1 MEAQP
6 VSEKRALL
14 KSVFGYEGFRP
25 GQEQLIDALLQGRD
39 AMGIMPTGAGKSMC
53 YQLPALLLPGI
64 TLVVSPLISLMKDQV
79 NALVQSGVRAAYLN
93 SSLTEGQT
101 AKAIANAM
109 EGVYKIIYVAP
120 ERLFTPRFQ
129 NFAQGMNISM
139 VCVDEAHCV
148 SQWGQDF
155 RPGYLDIARFLETLP
170 RRPVVGA
177 FTATA
182 TGEVREDIVRL
193 LGLADP
199 VTVVTGFDRPN
210 LYFGVEEPRDKYA
223 AVTRYLAAHT
233 GASGIVYCL
242 TRKTVEEVCEKLR
255 ADGYAATRYHAGLSA
270 DERQRNQDAF
280 LYDEARVM
288 VATNAFGMGID
299 KSNVSFVLHYN
310 MPKNIESYYQ
320 EAGRAGRD
328 GQPADCILL
337 YGGKDVVTNRFF
349 IEKDD
354 ENDALDEETRRLVRE
369 KDEERLRR
377 MTFYCHSGSCLRAYL
392 LRYFGENAPEHC
404 DNCSVC
410 STQTEKVDV
419 SGEARIIFLFLRD
432 LRYPLGAATVID
444 ALRGSESERV
454 LRHRLERADG
464 YGRLRSVSAARL
476 RAIFNHLTAAGY
488 LEQAAGQYPT
498 LSLGAPALE
507 FLEYGG
513 TVTLRVAREAPRAHE
528 STAALPADMALFER
542 MAGTRGMADAALAA
556 MGLEDARRT
565 PLRRLTPAQRRRL
578 SIAREIVRAP
588 EVFYIEEPLAG
599 QDAEGCRRI
608 LEWMDGVPST
618 GRRCI
623 EATASTRTVYLLPG
637 ERYHLDGNGLE
648 RLEAAEESAAQGT
661 AVEKIPAKAG
671 ETLLLFNPSD
681 IDFAES
687 ASGRTALSVRGE
699 EYACALTLEELSA
712 RLERYGFFRCHRS
725 YLVNM
730 QKVQEVVR
738 WTRNSY
744 ALRLENGPESGVP
757 LSKGRIDAMRRQ
769 YRF

>member
-1 MEAQP
+1 MD
-6 VSEKRALL
+6 KF
-14 KSVFGYEGFRP
+14 SVLQQYFGHSSFRP
-25 GQEQLIDALLQGRD
+25 GQEQVVDAIVSGQDVLGV
-39 AMGIMPTGAGKSMC
+39 MPTGAGKSVC
-53 YQLPALLLPGI
+53 YQVPAMLMPGL
-64 TLVVSPLISLMKDQV
+64 TLVISPLISLMQDQV
-79 NALVQSGVRAAYLN
+79 AALEEEGVHAACLNSALPEGLYSTILRAAL
-93 SSLTEGQT
+93 EGD
-101 AKAIANAM
+101 
-109 EGVYKIIYVAP
+109 YKILYVAP
-120 ERLFTPRFQ
+120 ERLLTDSFLYLAMHARIAFV
-129 NFAQGMNISM
+129 A
-139 VCVDEAHCV
+139 VDEAHCV

-155 RPGYLDIARFLETLP
+155 RPSYLKIAEFISRLP
-170 RRPVVGA
+170 YRPVIGA

-182 TGEVREDIVRL
+182 TEQVKQDIIAL
-193 LGLADP
+193 LQLNQP
-199 VTVVTGFDRPN
+199 FTLTTGFDRPN
-210 LYFGVEEPRDKYA
+210 LDFGVARPRDKE
-223 AVTRYLAAHT
+223 RYMEEYILDHRDR
-233 GASGIVYCL
+233 SGIVYCA
-242 TRKTVEEVCEKLR
+242 TRKSVESVCKELR
-255 ADGYAATRYHAGLSA
+255 SVGISATRYHAGLTPE
-270 DERQRNQDAF
+270 ERSKNQEDF
-280 LYDEARVM
+280 VYDRKRVM

-513 TVTLRVAREAPRAHE
+513 TVTLRVAKEAPRAHE

-542 MAGTRGMADAALAA
+542 LKELRLKFAKRAGVPAFVIFTDATLRAMSAQKPRTMAEFLKVPGVGGKKADAYGKA
-556 MGLEDARRT
+556 
-565 PLRRLTPAQRRRL
+565 
-578 SIAREIVRAP
+578 
-588 EVFYIEEPLAG
+588 F
-599 QDAEGCRRI
+599 
-608 LEWMDGVPST
+608 
-618 GRRCI
+618 
-623 EATASTRTVYLLPG
+623 
-637 ERYHLDGNGLE
+637 LE
-648 RLEAAEESAAQGT
+648 RIGEES
-661 AVEKIPAKAG
+661 
-671 ETLLLFNPSD
+671 
-681 IDFAES
+681 
-687 ASGRTALSVRGE
+687 
-699 EYACALTLEELSA
+699 
-712 RLERYGFFRCHRS
+712 
-725 YLVNM
+725 
-730 QKVQEVVR
+730 
-738 WTRNSY
+738 
-744 ALRLENGPESGVP
+744 
-757 LSKGRIDAMRRQ
+757 
-769 YRF
+769 

>member
-1 MEAQP
+1 M
-6 VSEKRALL
+6 
-14 KSVFGYEGFRP
+14 
-25 GQEQLIDALLQGRD
+25 
-39 AMGIMPTGAGKSMC
+39 
-53 YQLPALLLPGI
+53 
-64 TLVVSPLISLMKDQV
+64 
-79 NALVQSGVRAAYLN
+79 
-93 SSLTEGQT
+93 
-101 AKAIANAM
+101 
-109 EGVYKIIYVAP
+109 
-120 ERLFTPRFQ
+120 
-129 NFAQGMNISM
+129 
-139 VCVDEAHCV
+139 
-148 SQWGQDF
+148 
-155 RPGYLDIARFLETLP
+155 
-170 RRPVVGA
+170 
-177 FTATA
+177 
-182 TGEVREDIVRL
+182 
-193 LGLADP
+193 
-199 VTVVTGFDRPN
+199 
-210 LYFGVEEPRDKYA
+210 
-223 AVTRYLAAHT
+223 
-233 GASGIVYCL
+233 
-242 TRKTVEEVCEKLR
+242 
-255 ADGYAATRYHAGLSA
+255 
-270 DERQRNQDAF
+270 
-280 LYDEARVM
+280 YDEARVM

-513 TVTLRVAREAPRAHE
+513 TVTLRVAREALRAHE

-542 MAGTRGMADAALAA
+542 LKELRLKFAKRAGVPAFVIFTDATLRAMSAQKPRTMAEFLKVPGVGGKKADAYGKA
-556 MGLEDARRT
+556 
-565 PLRRLTPAQRRRL
+565 
-578 SIAREIVRAP
+578 
-588 EVFYIEEPLAG
+588 F
-599 QDAEGCRRI
+599 
-608 LEWMDGVPST
+608 LEWIG
-618 GRRCI
+618 
-623 EATASTRTVYLLPG
+623 
-637 ERYHLDGNGLE
+637 
-648 RLEAAEESAAQGT
+648 EES
-661 AVEKIPAKAG
+661 
-671 ETLLLFNPSD
+671 
-681 IDFAES
+681 
-687 ASGRTALSVRGE
+687 
-699 EYACALTLEELSA
+699 
-712 RLERYGFFRCHRS
+712 
-725 YLVNM
+725 
-730 QKVQEVVR
+730 
-738 WTRNSY
+738 
-744 ALRLENGPESGVP
+744 
-757 LSKGRIDAMRRQ
+757 
-769 YRF
+769 

>member
-39 AMGIMPTGAGKSMC
+39 VMGIMPTGAGKSMC

-199 VTVVTGFDRPN
+199 VTGVTGFDRPN

-320 EAGRAGRD
+320 EVGRAGRD

-464 YGRLRSVSAARL
+464 YGRLRSVSAVRL

-513 TVTLRVAREAPRAHE
+513 TVTLRVAKEAPRAHE

-542 MAGTRGMADAALAA
+542 LKELRLKFAKRAGVPAFVIFTDATLRAMSAQKPRTMAEFLKVPGVGGKKADAYGKA
-556 MGLEDARRT
+556 
-565 PLRRLTPAQRRRL
+565 
-578 SIAREIVRAP
+578 
-588 EVFYIEEPLAG
+588 F
-599 QDAEGCRRI
+599 
-608 LEWMDGVPST
+608 
-618 GRRCI
+618 
-623 EATASTRTVYLLPG
+623 
-637 ERYHLDGNGLE
+637 LE
-648 RLEAAEESAAQGT
+648 RIGEES
-661 AVEKIPAKAG
+661 
-671 ETLLLFNPSD
+671 
-681 IDFAES
+681 
-687 ASGRTALSVRGE
+687 
-699 EYACALTLEELSA
+699 
-712 RLERYGFFRCHRS
+712 
-725 YLVNM
+725 
-730 QKVQEVVR
+730 
-738 WTRNSY
+738 
-744 ALRLENGPESGVP
+744 
-757 LSKGRIDAMRRQ
+757 
-769 YRF
+769 